1 MITARVVGQ
10 IWSTRKEE
18 TLRGI
23 KFLVVQPINLSF
35 DSTGAVSQVKNYG
48 NTIIAGDKIGAGE
61 GDVVMVV
68 SGSSA
73 RQSDEDT
80 HLPIDAN
87 IVGIIDSEMFKE

>member
-1 MITARVVGQ
+1 MILAKVVGQ

-18 TLRGI
+18 ALRGI
-23 KFLVVQPINLSF
+23 KFLVVQPINLTF
-35 DSTGAVSQVKNYG
+35 DSGGNVKEVQNYG
-48 NTIIAGDKIGAGE
+48 NNLIAGDKIGAGE

-73 RQSDEDT
+73 RQSEGDT

-87 IVGIIDSEMFKE
+87 IVGIVDSEMFEK

>member
-1 MITARVVGQ
+1 MILAKVMGQ

-23 KFLVVQPINLSF
+23 KFLVVQPINLTF
-35 DSTGAVSQVKNYG
+35 DSEGQVEEIHDFG
-48 NTIIAGDKIGAGE
+48 NTMIAGDQIGAGAGE
-61 GDVVMVV
+61 IVMVV

-73 RQSDEDT
+73 RQAEGDT

-87 IVGIIDSEMFKE
+87 IVGIVDSELFEK

>member
-1 MITARVVGQ
+1 MILAKVVGQ

-23 KFLVVQPINLSF
+23 KFLVVQPVNLTF
-35 DSTGAVSQVKNYG
+35 DSDGTVKEVLNFG
-48 NTIIAGDKIGAGE
+48 NNIIAGDRIGAGE
-61 GDVVMVV
+61 GDFVMVV

-73 RQSDEDT
+73 RQSEGDT

-87 IVGIIDSEMFKE
+87 IVGIVDSEMFEK

>member
-1 MITARVVGQ
+1 MILAKVVGQ

-18 TLRGI
+18 ALRGI
-23 KFLVVQPINLSF
+23 KFLVVQPISLSF
-35 DSTGAVSQVKNYG
+35 DSGGNVTEVTDFG
-48 NTIIAGDKIGAGE
+48 NTMIAGDRIGAGE

-73 RQSDEDT
+73 RQSEGDT

-87 IVGIIDSEMFKE
+87 IVGIVDSEMFQ

>member
-1 MITARVVGQ
+1 MILAKVVGQ

-18 TLRGI
+18 ALRGI
-23 KFLVVQPINLSF
+23 KFLVVQPINLIYHS
-35 DSTGAVSQVKNYG
+35 DGSVKEIQNYG
-48 NTIIAGDKIGAGE
+48 NNLIAGDKIGAGE

-73 RQSDEDT
+73 RQAEGDN

-87 IVGIIDSEMFKE
+87 IVGIVDSEMFEK

>member
-1 MITARVVGQ
+1 MILAKVVGQ

-18 TLRGI
+18 ALRGI
-23 KFLVVQPINLSF
+23 KFLVVQPINLTF
-35 DSTGAVSQVKNYG
+35 DSDGSVKEVIDCG
-48 NTIIAGDKIGAGE
+48 NNMIAGDRIGAGE

-73 RQSDEDT
+73 RQSEGDN

-87 IVGIIDSEMFKE
+87 IVGIVDSEMFEK

>member
-1 MITARVVGQ
+1 MILAKVVGQ

-18 TLRGI
+18 ALRGI
-23 KFLVVQPINLSF
+23 KFLVVQPINLTF
-35 DSTGAVSQVKNYG
+35 DSDGSVKEIKDCG
-48 NTIIAGDKIGAGE
+48 NNIIAGDRIGAGE

-73 RQSDEDT
+73 RQSEGDN

-87 IVGIIDSEMFKE
+87 IVGIVDSEMFEK

>member
-1 MITARVVGQ
+1 MILAKVVGQ

-18 TLRGI
+18 ALRGI
-23 KFLVVQPINLSF
+23 KFLVVQPINLTF
-35 DSTGAVSQVKNYG
+35 DAGGRVKAVTDYG
-48 NTIIAGDKIGAGE
+48 NNLIAGDKIGAGE

-73 RQSDEDT
+73 RQAEGDN

-87 IVGIIDSEMFKE
+87 IVGIVDSEMFQL